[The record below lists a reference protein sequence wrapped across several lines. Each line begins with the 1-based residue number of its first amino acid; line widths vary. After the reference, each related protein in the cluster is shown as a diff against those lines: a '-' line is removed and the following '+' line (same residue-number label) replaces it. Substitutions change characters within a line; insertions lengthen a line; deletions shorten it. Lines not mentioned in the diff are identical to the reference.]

1 MQIHHA
7 IFKIDKSL
15 PTEYCQQLIN
25 YIDKKAV
32 TKAGVLIGGKNVVD
46 TTQRNVFDYGL
57 DKNNPQDVV
66 HSKILM
72 QKMK

>member
-32 TKAGVLIGGKNVVD
+32 TNVAD
-46 TTQRNVFDYGL
+46 EERKMHRYIKRFC
-57 DKNNPQDVV
+57 DKKSNEWF
-66 HSKILM
+66 KIDKDRLL
-72 QKMK
+72 KLFNDEKGE